1 MTVASPDFLVLAFRA
16 VAAVHL
22 LSGRMP
28 RDVILLAFSLVFVAL
43 ALDPI
48 SLAGLALFVATG
60 FGLCRIV
67 GIWRRPGWA
76 LLAVASTVLL
86 FWLLGEDDVALLAG
100 YRPGPVV
107 LKIGRASCRE
117 RVCPY
122 V

>member
-1 MTVASPDFLVLAFRA
+1 MTVASPDFLVLAFLA

-67 GIWRRPGWA
+67 GIWRQ
-76 LLAVASTVLL
+76 
-86 FWLLGEDDVALLAG
+86 
-100 YRPGPVV
+100 
-107 LKIGRASCRE
+107 IGRAHVCTPVTNAHLVCRLLLE
-117 RVCPY
+117 KKKHQHY
-122 V
+122 M